1 MRGGPIVGILLAAGS
16 ASRFGGEKLLAPLP
30 DGTPIGIAALEHLAA
45 AVDAVVAVVRPQDE
59 LLADA
64 FAARGARVT
73 ACLWAAD
80 GMGMSLAWGI
90 RAAPAAAAWV
100 IALADMPW
108 VQPATIAR
116 VVDALR
122 RGAAIAAPCRLG
134 TRGHPVGFAADRYAE
149 LIVLTGDNGA
159 RPIVARH
166 QAVLIESED
175 AGILRDVDTRQDL
188 ED

>member
-116 VVDALR
+116 VVDAPR
-122 RGAAIAAPCRLG
+122 RLG